1 MSAIKGYPKVTGT
14 WAKHQGEW
22 VISIAGLD
30 STEEVLEV
38 TVVTKAG
45 VASKKFIRPAYPVGH
60 KNGSALYAICLNAGQ
75 GKAPVEKIAAPRGYE
90 KVVRTPSTS
99 EARPAHNRG
108 TAWERE
114 FDCDYAI

>member
-1 MSAIKGYPKVTGT
+1 MSAVKGYPKVTGT

-22 VISIAGLD
+22 VIAIKDLD

-45 VASKKFIRPAYPVGH
+45 VASKKFIRPAFPVGH
-60 KNGSALYAICLNAGQ
+60 KAGAALYAACSGAAQ
-75 GKAPVEKIAAPRGYE
+75 GKAPVEKIAAPRGYDQ
-90 KVVRTPSTS
+90 VVRNDRGS